1 MIHTHHGNMIRPNAG
16 SRWEPEATEAAGRQL
31 RTFGDAGPHYE
42 QIQISI
48 LD

>member
-1 MIHTHHGNMIRPNAG
+1 MIHTHHGNMIRPDAG
-16 SRWEPEATEAAGRQL
+16 SQWESEATEAAGRQPANL
-31 RTFGDAGPHYE
+31 WRCWAYE